1 MQGVSGSSPLGS
13 IPKSQARPGFFNAWP
28 SGCGGMKRHETA
40 ILRPFLRP
48 FCQDG
53 IDPEPLP

>member
-1 MQGVSGSSPLGS
+1 
-13 IPKSQARPGFFNAWP
+13 
-28 SGCGGMKRHETA
+28 MKRHETA

-53 IDPEPLP
+53 STPEPLP

>member
-1 MQGVSGSSPLGS
+1 
-13 IPKSQARPGFFNAWP
+13 
-28 SGCGGMKRHETA
+28 MKRHETA

-53 IDPEPLP
+53 SDPEPLP